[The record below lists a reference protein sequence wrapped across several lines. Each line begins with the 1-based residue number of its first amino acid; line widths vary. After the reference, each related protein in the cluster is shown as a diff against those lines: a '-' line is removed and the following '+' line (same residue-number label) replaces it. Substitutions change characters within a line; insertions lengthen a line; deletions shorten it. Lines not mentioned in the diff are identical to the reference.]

1 MAATMNE
8 TLTLNKPKLNNTLV
22 RLIAW
27 RLLWANSVAGGG
39 GGDPSL

>member
-1 MAATMNE
+1 MVATMNE
-8 TLTLNKPKLNNTLV
+8 TSIYKPNMNVTLV

-27 RLLWANSVAGGG
+27 RLLWANSIAGGG